1 MTDCI
6 FCKIVAG
13 QAPGDIVYQ
22 DEEITAFRDIHPV
35 APVHILIVPNR
46 HIGRLSTVDERDA
59 ELIGRMIL
67 LAPKIAAQ
75 EGIAAS
81 GYRLLTNQGRDA
93 GQIIEHLHW
102 HVIGGRRLGRV
113 G

>member
-22 DEEITAFRDIHPV
+22 DDEITAFRDIHPV
-35 APVHILIVPNR
+35 APTHILIVPNR
-46 HIGRLSTVDERDA
+46 HIGRLSMADEKDA
-59 ELIGRMIL
+59 AVIGRMIL

-75 EGIAAS
+75 EGIAHS

-93 GQIIEHLHW
+93 GQVIEHLHW
-102 HVIGGRRLGRV
+102 HLIGGRRLGRI